1 MSAAAL
7 DIVCNE
13 APSVRAVR
21 YAYATWH
28 EIILSLM
35 RGAREMENI
44 GEHAQAIALRQD
56 AQHITRRCMRHL
68 KRLQL
73 TAANT
78 NGGEP

>member
-1 MSAAAL
+1 MSAQAL
-7 DIVCNE
+7 DIVRSE
-13 APSVRAVR
+13 ALSVRAVR

-35 RGAREMENI
+35 RGARELENI
-44 GEHAQAIALRQD
+44 GESEQAVALRKD

-68 KRLQL
+68 KRMQM
-73 TAANT
+73 AANT

>member
-1 MSAAAL
+1 MGAAL
-7 DIVCNE
+7 DIVRNE
-13 APSVRAVR
+13 ALSVRAVR
-21 YAYATWH
+21 YAYAAWH
-28 EIILSLM
+28 EVILSLM

-78 NGGEP
+78 NGGEL